1 MATPNQNLKS
11 VFDHLGLSNIEV
23 ARALH
28 YDASLIS
35 RYLSGQRRLKATSPQ
50 LDAIANLVL
59 TRSVRVSDVDWLR
72 DRFVEAG
79 LPIDMLTVHRHKQ
92 NLIMWLASDGDV
104 LRSRMGGQQI
114 TPDEGNGSQRPDK
127 VGALRIGSLQ
137 IAMEL
142 EGALGGLP
150 RGAWVNLFLSSDL
163 IDTIVCADIAELLMA
178 MVERNDLHIRMVVC
192 VTASTQAMSQILNV
206 YMSTLVSG
214 HVELSVVHGV
224 TQAVT
229 HQMQLILPN
238 DYALLVTETDAR
250 PPHAVATAVRDAD
263 FVCDMQNSFTAAL
276 HYAQPILSLYGDQ
289 FTRNVIEV
297 FHIEFCTPGAL
308 DVIKDNLNPLF
319 MNEEEYY
326 RFLRTRGHN
335 DAELHWRSVEYH
347 NFKLGLHQNLD
358 GGVAFREILS
368 LRRLNEIARAGQCR
382 MAGNFFME
390 NGFVELD
397 ARGCADLL
405 AGYIRYVEAY
415 PNYRLLI
422 LDDFDV
428 LHACSCWHIKQ
439 NQHISI
445 NYWSGTEPVM
455 VYSDQLM
462 LLREFQTHFDKLWSA
477 GEDGIGNQ
485 GNVIAILRDVIRRL
499 RAAHLDGIA

>member
-1 MATPNQNLKS
+1 
-11 VFDHLGLSNIEV
+11 
-23 ARALH
+23 
-28 YDASLIS
+28 
-35 RYLSGQRRLKATSPQ
+35 
-50 LDAIANLVL
+50 
-59 TRSVRVSDVDWLR
+59 
-72 DRFVEAG
+72 
-79 LPIDMLTVHRHKQ
+79 
-92 NLIMWLASDGDV
+92 
-104 LRSRMGGQQI
+104 
-114 TPDEGNGSQRPDK
+114 
-127 VGALRIGSLQ
+127 
-137 IAMEL
+137 
-142 EGALGGLP
+142 
-150 RGAWVNLFLSSDL
+150 
-163 IDTIVCADIAELLMA
+163 MA

-206 YMSTLVSG
+206 YMSALVSG

-229 HQMQLILPN
+229 HQMQLLLPS
-238 DYALLVTETDAR
+238 DYALLVTETDGK
-250 PPHAVATAVRDAD
+250 PPHMVATAVRDAD
-263 FVCDMQNSFTAAL
+263 FVRDMQNSFTAAM
-276 HYAQPILSLYGDQ
+276 HYAQPILNLYGDQ

-326 RFLRTRGHN
+326 RFLGTRGHN

-368 LRRLNEIARAGQCR
+368 LKRLNEIALAGQCR

-405 AGYIRYVEAY
+405 AGYIRYLEAY

-462 LLREFQTHFDKLWSA
+462 LLREFQTHFDKLWAS

-499 RAAHLDGIA
+499 RAHHPEGLA